1 MYLDKLF
8 FMKNFYHCLLLLL
21 ILLINSDCSYQK
33 RLYRK
38 GYYIDWLSQ
47 KHSPSQK
54 KFSSAQ
60 EENSFTSIENTL
72 PSFLSNLIPDHFQ
85 DKYSTVVASQQS
97 TQHFIKNKSS
107 LLQDTCGD
115 KLILK
120 SGDEFVVK
128 IIEIS
133 DKEIKY
139 KRCDNYD
146 GPLYTI
152 SKSKVYAIVYSN
164 GVTEHIIDDSI
175 TSKSNE
181 EKAQSS
187 TTDKRKTFPDSYW
200 WTWVLFIAGF
210 FYSLGI
216 FTWPYAL
223 YYARQARRE
232 IRNNP
237 NQYRGY
243 IEMGIIMY
251 FILIFFMLLALTF
264 TVLGVILIFIS
275 ETLGS
280 APGASTVAVLV
291 GVLLLVLGI
300 GIILFLNR
308 FFKTSDKSDF

>member
-1 MYLDKLF
+1 MYRF
-8 FMKNFYHCLLLLL
+8 FVSL
-21 ILLINSDCSYQK
+21 ILILIIFIFDGCSFQK

-38 GYYIDWLSQ
+38 GYYVDWTFS
-47 KHSPSQK
+47 K
-54 KFSSAQ
+54 KFVFKSIQQTEKQ
-60 EENSFTSIENTL
+60 EVLHSENSLKPNQVFNISNYLAKKEIISTNDNRKTFNKTSFK
-72 PSFLSNLIPDHFQ
+72 S
-85 DKYSTVVASQQS
+85 Y
-97 TQHFIKNKSS
+97 NKK
-107 LLQDTCGD
+107 DTCGD

-152 SKSKVYAIVYSN
+152 NKSKVYAIVYSN
-164 GVTEHIIDDSI
+164 GITEHIIDDSI

-181 EKAQSS
+181 EKAQNS
-187 TTDKRKTFPDSYW
+187 TTNKRKTYPDSYW

-223 YYARQARRE
+223 YSAREARRE

-251 FILIFFMLLALTF
+251 FILIFFILLALTF
-264 TVLGVILIFIS
+264 IVLGVILIFIS
-275 ETLGS
+275 ETLGL
-280 APGASTVAVLV
+280 APGASTVAILV

-300 GIILFLNR
+300 GIILFLNK

>member
-1 MYLDKLF
+1 MYRF
-8 FMKNFYHCLLLLL
+8 FVSL
-21 ILLINSDCSYQK
+21 ILILIIFIFDSCSFQK

-38 GYYIDWLSQ
+38 GYYVDWT
-47 KHSPSQK
+47 
-54 KFSSAQ
+54 FSKNFVSKSIQQTEKQ
-60 EENSFTSIENTL
+60 EVLYSENSLKPNQVFNISNYLAPKEIISTNDNRKTFNKTSFK
-72 PSFLSNLIPDHFQ
+72 S
-85 DKYSTVVASQQS
+85 Y
-97 TQHFIKNKSS
+97 NKK
-107 LLQDTCGD
+107 DTCGD

-164 GVTEHIIDDSI
+164 GITEHIIDDSI
-175 TSKSNE
+175 ISKSNE

-187 TTDKRKTFPDSYW
+187 TKDKRKAYPGSYW
-200 WTWVLFIAGF
+200 WTWVLFVVGF
-210 FYSLGI
+210 FSSLAI

-223 YYARQARRE
+223 YSARKARRE
-232 IRNNP
+232 IRNNS

-251 FILIFFMLLALTF
+251 FILICFILLALMCI
-264 TVLGVILIFIS
+264 VLGVMLIFTPQI
-275 ETLGS
+275 LGVTGMS
-280 APGASTVAVLV
+280 ALAILV

-300 GIILFLNR
+300 GITAFLNE
-308 FFKTSDKSDF
+308 FFKTSDRSDF

>member
-1 MYLDKLF
+1 MYRF
-8 FMKNFYHCLLLLL
+8 FVSL
-21 ILLINSDCSYQK
+21 ILILIIFIFDSCSFQK

-38 GYYIDWLSQ
+38 GYYVDWT
-47 KHSPSQK
+47 
-54 KFSSAQ
+54 FSKNFVFKSIQQTEKQ
-60 EENSFTSIENTL
+60 EVLYSENSLKPNQVFNISNYLAPKEIISTNDHRKTFNKTSFK
-72 PSFLSNLIPDHFQ
+72 S
-85 DKYSTVVASQQS
+85 Y
-97 TQHFIKNKSS
+97 NKK
-107 LLQDTCGD
+107 DTCGD

-152 SKSKVYAIVYSN
+152 SKSKVYAIVYGN
-164 GVTEHIIDDSI
+164 GITEHIIDDSI
-175 TSKSNE
+175 ISKSNE

-187 TTDKRKTFPDSYW
+187 TTDKKRTYPGSYW
-200 WTWVLFIAGF
+200 WTWVLFVVGF
-210 FYSLGI
+210 FSSLGI

-223 YYARQARRE
+223 YSARKARRE

-251 FILIFFMLLALTF
+251 FILICFILLALMCI
-264 TVLGVILIFIS
+264 VMGVMLIFTS
-275 ETLGS
+275 QTLGFTSGMS
-280 APGASTVAVLV
+280 ALAMWV
-291 GVLLLVLGI
+291 GLLLLMLGI
-300 GIILFLNR
+300 GITGFLNG